1 LRHGFSIVQQAGSIG
16 LDSWSPRGH
25 SGCFDVAAVRAG
37 ASVRGPDADEV
48 EWIIFELKF
57 EFKLFLHESIAP
69 IMSTNTRKTA
79 AKQPK
84 RASRPDG
91 AATRQHLLNI
101 AGQVFAER
109 GFADATSKEIC
120 ERAGTPM
127 ASVNYHF
134 GSREALYE
142 AALVEA
148 HRQIVG
154 LDELEALIAGLSDP
168 REKLRAVLS
177 RFVGLSTSVST
188 PWGFMVMLREVL
200 SPSAAVPALIE
211 KAVRPKAAFMLGLIG
226 EVLGLSP
233 KAPAV
238 QRAVMF
244 AVLPCVAMMVAPKQM
259 QAALLPAV
267 VKDKDALAEDFVRFV
282 TAGLDALALSY
293 RSDGGRSA
301 NRGGGR

>member
-1 LRHGFSIVQQAGSIG
+1 
-16 LDSWSPRGH
+16 
-25 SGCFDVAAVRAG
+25 
-37 ASVRGPDADEV
+37 
-48 EWIIFELKF
+48 
-57 EFKLFLHESIAP
+57 
-69 IMSTNTRKTA
+69 MSTTTRKPG

-91 AATRQHLLNI
+91 AATRQHLLDT

-109 GFADATSKEIC
+109 GFAEATSKEIC

-148 HRQIVG
+148 HRHVVG
-154 LDELEALIAGLSDP
+154 LEELEALTAGLTDP
-168 REKLRAVLS
+168 REKLRAVLY
-177 RFVGLSTSVST
+177 RFVGLSTSTGT

-200 SPSAAVPALIE
+200 SPSAAIPALIK
-211 KAVRPKAAFMLGLIG
+211 KAVRPKAAFLLGLIG
-226 EVLGLSP
+226 EVLGLNP

-259 QAALLPAV
+259 QTALLPAV
-267 VKDKDALAEDFVRFV
+267 MKDKDALAEDFVRFV
-282 TAGLDALALSY
+282 MAGLDALAIAH
-293 RSDGGRSA
+293 RSD
-301 NRGGGR
+301 N

>member
-1 LRHGFSIVQQAGSIG
+1 
-16 LDSWSPRGH
+16 
-25 SGCFDVAAVRAG
+25 
-37 ASVRGPDADEV
+37 
-48 EWIIFELKF
+48 
-57 EFKLFLHESIAP
+57 
-69 IMSTNTRKTA
+69 MSTTTGKPA

-91 AATRQHLLNI
+91 AATRQHLLDT

-148 HRQIVG
+148 HRHVVG
-154 LDELEALIAGLSDP
+154 LEELEALTAGLSDP
-168 REKLRAVLS
+168 REKLRTVLD
-177 RFVGLSTSVST
+177 RFVGLSTSAGT

-200 SPSAAVPALIE
+200 SPSAAIPALIE

-226 EVLGLSP
+226 EVLGLNP

-267 VKDKDALAEDFVRFV
+267 MKDKDALAEDFVRFV
-282 TAGLDALALSY
+282 MAGLDALAIAH
-293 RSDGGRSA
+293 RSDNHPNG
-301 NRGGGR
+301 

>member
-1 LRHGFSIVQQAGSIG
+1 MLFRSQAI
-16 LDSWSPRGH
+16 
-25 SGCFDVAAVRAG
+25 
-37 ASVRGPDADEV
+37 
-48 EWIIFELKF
+48 
-57 EFKLFLHESIAP
+57 EST
-69 IMSTNTRKTA
+69 MSTSIKKTA
-79 AKQPK
+79 ATQPK
-84 RASRPDG
+84 RASRPHG
-91 AATRQHLLNI
+91 AATRQHLLDI

-148 HRQIVG
+148 HRQVVG
-154 LDELEALIAGLSDP
+154 LDELAALTAGLADP

-177 RFVGLSTSVST
+177 RFVGLSTNTGT

-200 SPSAAVPALIE
+200 SPSAAIPALIE
-211 KAVRPKAAFMLGLIG
+211 KAVRPKAAFLLGLIG
-226 EVLGLSP
+226 EVLGLNP

-244 AVLPCVAMMVAPKQM
+244 VVLPCVAMLVAPKQM

-267 VKDKDALAEDFVRFV
+267 MKDKDALAEDFVRFV
-282 TAGLDALALSY
+282 MAGLDALAIAH
-293 RSDGGRSA
+293 RSNNHPNG
-301 NRGGGR
+301 

>member
-1 LRHGFSIVQQAGSIG
+1 
-16 LDSWSPRGH
+16 
-25 SGCFDVAAVRAG
+25 
-37 ASVRGPDADEV
+37 
-48 EWIIFELKF
+48 
-57 EFKLFLHESIAP
+57 
-69 IMSTNTRKTA
+69 MSTNTRKTA

-142 AALVEA
+142 AALIEA
-148 HRQIVG
+148 HGQIVG

-259 QAALLPAV
+259 QASLLPAV

>member
-1 LRHGFSIVQQAGSIG
+1 
-16 LDSWSPRGH
+16 
-25 SGCFDVAAVRAG
+25 
-37 ASVRGPDADEV
+37 
-48 EWIIFELKF
+48 
-57 EFKLFLHESIAP
+57 
-69 IMSTNTRKTA
+69 MSTTTGKPA

-91 AATRQHLLNI
+91 AATRQHLLDT

-134 GSREALYE
+134 GNREALYE

-148 HRQIVG
+148 HLHVVG
-154 LDELEALIAGLSDP
+154 LEKLEALTAGLSDP
-168 REKLRAVLS
+168 REKLRAVLY
-177 RFVGLSTSVST
+177 RFVGLSTSAGA
-188 PWGFMVMLREVL
+188 PWGLMVMLREVL
-200 SPSAAVPALIE
+200 SPSAAIPALIE
-211 KAVRPKAAFMLGLIG
+211 KAVRPKAAFLLGLIG
-226 EVLGLSP
+226 EVLGLNP

-267 VKDKDALAEDFVRFV
+267 MKDKDALAEDFVRFV
-282 TAGLDALALSY
+282 MAGLDALAIAH
-293 RSDGGRSA
+293 RSDNHPNG
-301 NRGGGR
+301 